1 MKVKLHGVH
10 NCETLNTR
18 LSCVII
24 DDVIALDAGSL
35 TSGLTLEQQKNLEA
49 VLLTHRHYDHIR
61 DIPPFGMNLY
71 LAGVNTD
78 IYALPEVIDLI
89 NSHFFSSS
97 IYTNFPAEPEGN
109 PTFRFNP
116 IAPMESF
123 KAAGHECLAVPVQH
137 PAPTVGYQVTSPDA
151 KIVFYTGDTGPGLA
165 ECWKRISPQLLII
178 EVTASN
184 RYEQYCADNGHLAPV
199 LLKRELESFRE
210 VKGYLPDVITVH
222 MSPEMESEIHPELAA
237 VARELECTIIPGSE
251 GMEVDL

>member
-24 DDVIALDAGSL
+24 DDVIALDSGSL
-35 TSGLTLEQQKNLEA
+35 TSGLTLEQQKNLKA

-97 IYTNFPAEPEGN
+97 IYTNFPAEPVER

-116 IAPMESF
+116 VEPLKSF
-123 KAAGHECLAVPVQH
+123 TAAGHEFLAVSVMH
-137 PAPTVGYQVTSPDA
+137 PAPTVGYQVTSPDG
-151 KIVFYTGDTGPGLA
+151 KVVFYTGDTGPGLA

-184 RYEQYCADNGHLAPV
+184 RYEQYCVDNGHLAPA
-199 LLKRELESFRE
+199 LLKRELELFGE
-210 VKGYLPDVITVH
+210 IKGYLPDVITVH

-237 VARELECTIIPGSE
+237 VAEALGCRITPGSE